1 MKGALGVPSRPGAR
15 NSNLNP
21 RIREI
26 SRATPGDPTSTVGV
40 RRCVISRR
48 AMAVMSHHSKGDGG
62 MQGVPSPTTVEV
74 NAASATGTPVSTK
87 SKATA
92 SRDPARD
99 VRLERNEVIKI
110 KRRARK
116 EGEVDEVCECT
127 PDRVQGGCY
136 DDDKCEF
143 RAMRRQCSLR
153 CPNAQIGMCGNRVF
167 RDASKHPKT
176 KVDDAGTKGLGLF
189 ADAVIKKDSFI
200 IEYIGEV
207 ITEEELEQR
216 KAEYKKEGLG
226 HSYFKQL
233 RAGVYIDPTKKGN
246 RARYMNHSDT
256 PNCMGE
262 LWDVDGEECIGIFA
276 KADIKAGEELTW
288 DYGDDFFS
296 DGHTVN
302 ENESIAVTETPGET
316 VTVEPGE
323 PDDAMTTPM
332 SKVSV
337 GAAEPPAAV
346 ETGAVANEMDT
357 DTPMVSKA
365 SSRRLSFMTPMDSRI
380 QDSCTTGPR
389 HHPLMNSR
397 LKELPPKQGVQEQ
410 TIENDESEDSEP
422 PSADKPQ
429 AGVVCAVWNCTTENR
444 NKTPTWRPGPDGS
457 SQLCNAC
464 GDKYSK
470 DKDRVQKHP
479 KREGWYEMREVKS
492 KRSPQPR
499 GEAPAP
505 KKRAKKTPTTT
516 PQTTTT
522 PRKKKKTPWSER
534 SDFKGDHTLTRLKGD
549 DAVFDDIRRRF
560 IDEGK
565 DVRETDTKLTVTAEE
580 ASRQLEKWV
589 QQSLDTGVTLKS
601 EEGPYAK
608 GCALHSRL
616 GVMVHGKKTASYG
629 CGCNQCEDEW
639 SYNIKSR
646 LITDKDSWYMVGNYE
661 NLLQKSRGKRPN
673 TVDDEENEPGDE
685 YMSEGDFGGTEDDSQ
700 TSEEDAT
707 DDSESS
713 EEEEGDTQVAP
724 FGMTAECEHPFH
736 FILERWL
743 PWAERNPQPK
753 EIIRFFR
760 EINAHFQAT
769 GLYNAALSVAVSMA
783 DSIDKVKETV
793 NQMYNAID
801 EIDPGGLTGYLTS
814 GDIPSDEKRSS
825 TSTSPT
831 QRVPGSR
838 PPPSETLQ
846 ELTKGSFEKVINEV
860 APLIKEG
867 ASFIDIGCGRGN
879 CCLHWKIFDP
889 KSKVAGVDVNENR
902 IQIAKE
908 VAGKIGQDV
917 SFSEGDAADEE
928 GAIEYD
934 VVYSFD
940 KVFTG
945 HDREA
950 IYRRLNASPQWKVFV
965 TFRKL
970 REEVEGAR
978 LVSTPVLSVRQSTQK
993 HTAYVYEKD
1002 RLLALYNK
1010 AVRSSQSVV
1019 E

>member
-1 MKGALGVPSRPGAR
+1 MGHPGRPYLDR
-15 NSNLNP
+15 
-21 RIREI
+21 
-26 SRATPGDPTSTVGV
+26 GV

-48 AMAVMSHHSKGDGG
+48 AMAVMMSPHSKGDGG
-62 MQGVPSPTTVEV
+62 MQGVPSSKTVEV
-74 NAASATGTPVSTK
+74 NAVSVTGTPVS
-87 SKATA
+87 KATA
-92 SRDPARD
+92 RDPTREY
-99 VRLERNEVIKI
+99 VPLERNEIKI
-110 KRRARK
+110 ERRARK
-116 EGEVDEVCECT
+116 EDEDDVCRCKPN
-127 PDRVQGGCY
+127 PDAGGCY
-136 DDDKCEF
+136 SYDPCVF
-143 RAMRRQCSLR
+143 RAERRECSDR
-153 CPNAQIGMCGNRVF
+153 CPNAQNGMCGNRVF
-167 RDASKHPKT
+167 RDTSKHPKT
-176 KVDDAGTKGLGLF
+176 KVLDCEDDRGLGLF
-189 ADAVIKKDSFI
+189 ADAVIKKDSFV

-207 ITEEELEQR
+207 IKLTEEQLEKR

-365 SSRRLSFMTPMDSRI
+365 SSRRLSFMTSMDSRI
-380 QDSCTTGPR
+380 QGSCTTGPQ
-389 HHPLMNSR
+389 HHPLCRSP
-397 LKELPPKQGVQEQ
+397 LTKLPPPTLQQQ
-410 TIENDESEDSEP
+410 TIENDESEDSEL

-479 KREGWYEMREVKS
+479 KREGWYEMREVRS

-522 PRKKKKTPWSER
+522 PRTKKKKTPWSER

-549 DAVFDDIRRRF
+549 DAVFDDIRRGF

-673 TVDDEENEPGDE
+673 TVDDEENEPSDE
-685 YMSEGDFGGTEDDSQ
+685 YMPEGDFGGTEDDSQ

-736 FILERWL
+736 CILERWL

-760 EINAHFQAT
+760 EINDHFQAT
-769 GLYNAALSVAVSMA
+769 GLYNAAFSVAVSVA

-831 QRVPGSR
+831 QRVPGS
-838 PPPSETLQ
+838 PPPSSETLQ

-860 APLIKEG
+860 APLIKTG

-889 KSKVAGVDVNENR
+889 KSKVAGVDRANHR

-917 SFSEGDAADEE
+917 SFSEEDAADEE

-940 KVFTG
+940 KVFTD

-978 LVSTPVLSVRQSTQK
+978 LVSTPVLSVQGCREK

>member
-1 MKGALGVPSRPGAR
+1 
-15 NSNLNP
+15 
-21 RIREI
+21 
-26 SRATPGDPTSTVGV
+26 
-40 RRCVISRR
+40 
-48 AMAVMSHHSKGDGG
+48 MAVMMSPHSKGDGG

-74 NAASATGTPVSTK
+74 NAVSVTGTPVS
-87 SKATA
+87 KATA
-92 SRDPARD
+92 RDPTREY
-99 VRLERNEVIKI
+99 VPLERNEIKI
-110 KRRARK
+110 ERRARK
-116 EGEVDEVCECT
+116 EDEDDVNDVCRCLPN
-127 PDRVQGGCY
+127 PDAGGCY
-136 DDDKCEF
+136 SYDPCVF
-143 RAMRRQCSLR
+143 RAERRECSDR
-153 CPNAQIGMCGNRVF
+153 CPNAQNGMCGNRVF
-167 RDASKHPKT
+167 RDTSKHPKT
-176 KVDDAGTKGLGLF
+176 KVDNAGTKGLGLF
-189 ADAVIKKDSFI
+189 AGAVIKKDSFI

-207 ITEEELEQR
+207 ITEEELEKR
-216 KAEYKKEGLG
+216 KAEYKKERLG

-246 RARYMNHSDT
+246 RARYMNHSNT
-256 PNCMGE
+256 PNCMGDKWE
-262 LWDVDGEECIGIFA
+262 VDGEECIGIFA

-288 DYGDDFFS
+288 EYGDDFFS

-316 VTVEPGE
+316 VTVEPG
-323 PDDAMTTPM
+323 DAMTTPM

-337 GAAEPPAAV
+337 DAAEPPAAV

-389 HHPLMNSR
+389 HHPLCRSP
-397 LKELPPKQGVQEQ
+397 LTKLPPPTLQQQ
-410 TIENDESEDSEP
+410 TIENDEGEDSEP

-457 SQLCNAC
+457 AQLCNAC

-492 KRSPQPR
+492 KRSPQPHGAPVPPPSSRKRARKESSSIVVQGTKGKAPWPKEASMELEKCVKASLDAGIPLR
-499 GEAPAP
+499 GEGGAFENGC
-505 KKRAKKTPTTT
+505 KI
-516 PQTTTT
+516 
-522 PRKKKKTPWSER
+522 
-534 SDFKGDHTLTRLKGD
+534 HTRLGFKMH
-549 DAVFDDIRRRF
+549 RKNRYNRP
-560 IDEGK
+560 
-565 DVRETDTKLTVTAEE
+565 TKSVGCKCN
-580 ASRQLEKWV
+580 ASQ
-589 QQSLDTGVTLKS
+589 
-601 EEGPYAK
+601 
-608 GCALHSRL
+608 
-616 GVMVHGKKTASYG
+616 
-629 CGCNQCEDEW
+629 DEW
-639 SYNIKSR
+639 CDHIQPR
-646 LITDKDSWYMVGNYE
+646 LEADEKSWYRVGNYE

-769 GLYNAALSVAVSMA
+769 DLYNAALSVAVSVA
-783 DSIDKVKETV
+783 DSIDKAKETV

-838 PPPSETLQ
+838 PPSSETLQ

-879 CCLHWKIFDP
+879 CCLHWKMFDP
-889 KSKVAGVDVNENR
+889 KSKVAGVDRANHR

-917 SFSEGDAADEE
+917 SFSEEDAADEE
-928 GAIEYD
+928 GAIGYD

-940 KVFTG
+940 KVFTD

-950 IYRRLNASPQWKVFV
+950 IYRRLNASPWKVFV

>member
-1 MKGALGVPSRPGAR
+1 
-15 NSNLNP
+15 
-21 RIREI
+21 
-26 SRATPGDPTSTVGV
+26 
-40 RRCVISRR
+40 
-48 AMAVMSHHSKGDGG
+48 MAVMSPRSKGGGG
-62 MQGVPSPTTVEV
+62 MQEVPSPKTVEV
-74 NAASATGTPVSTK
+74 NATSAMGTPVSTK

-116 EGEVDEVCECT
+116 EGEVDEVCECKR
-127 PDRVQGGCY
+127 DRIQGGCY

-143 RAMRRQCSLR
+143 RAMRRQCSLS

-189 ADAVIKKDSFI
+189 ADAAIKKDSFV

-207 ITEEELEQR
+207 IKLTKEELEQR
-216 KAEYKKEGLG
+216 KAEYKKEGID

-233 RAGVYIDPTKKGN
+233 RAGVYIDPTKNGGN
-246 RARYMNHSDT
+246 NAKYMNHSDT

-288 DYGDDFFS
+288 DYGDDFFP
-296 DGHTVN
+296 DGRTVT
-302 ENESIAVTETPGET
+302 ESIAATETPETPGET
-316 VTVEPGE
+316 ITVEP
-323 PDDAMTTPM
+323 DAMTPM
-332 SKVSV
+332 SKE
-337 GAAEPPAAV
+337 GAAEPPTAV
-346 ETGAVANEMDT
+346 ETDAVANAI
-357 DTPMVSKA
+357 DTPMVST
-365 SSRRLSFMTPMDSRI
+365 SRRLSFMTPMGSSR
-380 QDSCTTGPR
+380 QQNSCTTGQQ
-389 HHPLMNSR
+389 HHPLCR
-397 LKELPPKQGVQEQ
+397 TPLAGLPPATLQQGAQQQ
-410 TIENDESEDSEP
+410 TIESDEGEDSE
-422 PSADKPQ
+422 PQ

-457 SQLCNAC
+457 AQLCNAC

-470 DKDRVQKHP
+470 DKDRLRKHLS
-479 KREGWYEMREVKS
+479 RGDDGWYEMLKS
-492 KRSPQPR
+492 KRSR

-522 PRKKKKTPWSER
+522 PRKKKKKPPWSER

-589 QQSLDTGVTLKS
+589 QQSLDAGVTLKS

-639 SYNIKSR
+639 SYNIKRR
-646 LITDKDSWYMVGNYE
+646 LEAGDKSWYMVGNYE

-673 TVDDEENEPGDE
+673 TVDDE
-685 YMSEGDFGGTEDDSQ
+685 YMSEREFDTVEDDSQTSEEEEEDDSQ
-700 TSEEDAT
+700 TSEEDAS
-707 DDSESS
+707 DISESS
-713 EEEEGDTQVAP
+713 EEEEGELIPGSARVTGSWID
-724 FGMTAECEHPFH
+724 FLKKH
-736 FILERWL
+736 WL
-743 PWAERNPQPK
+743 PLAEQYPQPN
-753 EIIRFFR
+753 EIVRLFS
-760 EINAHFQAT
+760 EIDVHYRAN
-769 GLYNAALSVAVSMA
+769 GLYHDKDPLQVSILQ
-783 DSIDKVKETV
+783 DRIDDVKETV
-793 NQMYNAID
+793 NQVYDTID
-801 EIDPGGLTGYLTS
+801 GIDPGGLTGYLTS

-825 TSTSPT
+825 TSTSPI
-831 QRVPGSR
+831 QRAPGSR
-838 PPPSETLQ
+838 PPSSETLQ

-860 APLIKEG
+860 APLTKTG

-879 CCLHWKIFDP
+879 CCLHWKIFYP
-889 KSKVAGVDVNENR
+889 ESKVAGVDRANHR
-902 IQIAKE
+902 IQIAKK
-908 VAGKIGQDV
+908 VTGKIGQDV
-917 SFSEGDAADEE
+917 SFSYEDAAEKE

-940 KVFTG
+940 KVFTD

-970 REEVEGAR
+970 REEDLEGAR
-978 LVSTPVLSVRQSTQK
+978 LVSTLQLSVQGCREK

>member
-1 MKGALGVPSRPGAR
+1 MGHPGRPYLDR
-15 NSNLNP
+15 
-21 RIREI
+21 
-26 SRATPGDPTSTVGV
+26 GV

-48 AMAVMSHHSKGDGG
+48 AMAVMMSPHSKGDGG

-74 NAASATGTPVSTK
+74 NAVSVTGTPVS
-87 SKATA
+87 KATA
-92 SRDPARD
+92 RDPTREY
-99 VRLERNEVIKI
+99 VPLERNEIKI
-110 KRRARK
+110 ERRARK
-116 EGEVDEVCECT
+116 EDEDDVCSCQPN
-127 PDRVQGGCY
+127 PDAGGCY
-136 DDDKCEF
+136 SYDPCVF
-143 RAMRRQCSLR
+143 RAERRECSDR
-153 CPNAQIGMCGNRVF
+153 CPNAQNGMCGNRVF

-176 KVDDAGTKGLGLF
+176 KVLDCEDDRGLGLF

-207 ITEEELEQR
+207 ITEEELEKR
-216 KAEYKKEGLG
+216 KAEYKKERLG

-296 DGHTVN
+296 DGYTVN

-316 VTVEPGE
+316 VTVE

-389 HHPLMNSR
+389 HHPLCRSP
-397 LKELPPKQGVQEQ
+397 LTKLPPPTLQQQ
-410 TIENDESEDSEP
+410 TIENDEGEDSEP

-457 SQLCNAC
+457 AQLCNAC

-492 KRSPQPR
+492 KRSPQPHGAPVPPPSSRKRARKESSSIVVQGTKGKAPWPKEASMELEKCVKASLDAGIPLR
-499 GEAPAP
+499 GEGGAFENGC
-505 KKRAKKTPTTT
+505 KI
-516 PQTTTT
+516 
-522 PRKKKKTPWSER
+522 
-534 SDFKGDHTLTRLKGD
+534 HTRLGFKMH
-549 DAVFDDIRRRF
+549 RKNRYNRP
-560 IDEGK
+560 
-565 DVRETDTKLTVTAEE
+565 TKSVGCKCN
-580 ASRQLEKWV
+580 ASQ
-589 QQSLDTGVTLKS
+589 
-601 EEGPYAK
+601 
-608 GCALHSRL
+608 
-616 GVMVHGKKTASYG
+616 
-629 CGCNQCEDEW
+629 DEW
-639 SYNIKSR
+639 CDHIQPR
-646 LITDKDSWYMVGNYE
+646 LEADEKSWYRVGNYE

-673 TVDDEENEPGDE
+673 TVDDDENEPGDA
-685 YMSEGDFGGTEDDSQ
+685 YMFEGDFGGTEDDSQ

-769 GLYNAALSVAVSMA
+769 DLYNAALSVTVSVA
-783 DSIDKVKETV
+783 DSIDKAKETV

-838 PPPSETLQ
+838 PPSSETLQ

-917 SFSEGDAADEE
+917 SFSEEDAADEE

>member
-1 MKGALGVPSRPGAR
+1 
-15 NSNLNP
+15 
-21 RIREI
+21 
-26 SRATPGDPTSTVGV
+26 
-40 RRCVISRR
+40 
-48 AMAVMSHHSKGDGG
+48 MAVMTSPHSKGDGG
-62 MQGVPSPTTVEV
+62 MQGGPSSKTVEV
-74 NAASATGTPVSTK
+74 NAVSATGTPVS
-87 SKATA
+87 KATA
-92 SRDPARD
+92 RDPTREY
-99 VRLERNEVIKI
+99 VPLERNEIKI
-110 KRRARK
+110 ERRARK
-116 EGEVDEVCECT
+116 EDEDDVCRCQPN
-127 PDRVQGGCY
+127 PDAGGCY
-136 DDDKCEF
+136 PYDPCVF
-143 RAMRRQCSLR
+143 RAERRECSDR
-153 CPNAQIGMCGNRVF
+153 CPNAQNGMCGNRVF
-167 RDASKHPKT
+167 RDTSKHPKT
-176 KVDDAGTKGLGLF
+176 KVDNAGTKGLGLF

-207 ITEEELEQR
+207 ITEEELEKR
-216 KAEYKKEGLG
+216 KGEYKKEGLG

-337 GAAEPPAAV
+337 DAAEPPAAV

-380 QDSCTTGPR
+380 QDSCTTGPQ
-389 HHPLMNSR
+389 HHPLCRSP
-397 LKELPPKQGVQEQ
+397 LTKLPPPTLQQQ
-410 TIENDESEDSEP
+410 TIENDEGEDSEP

-479 KREGWYEMREVKS
+479 KREGWYEMLEVKS
-492 KRSPQPR
+492 KRSPQPHGAPVPPPSSRKRARKESSSIVVQATKGKAPWPKEASMELEKCVKASLDAGIPLR
-499 GEAPAP
+499 GEGGAFENGC
-505 KKRAKKTPTTT
+505 KI
-516 PQTTTT
+516 
-522 PRKKKKTPWSER
+522 
-534 SDFKGDHTLTRLKGD
+534 HTRLGFKMH
-549 DAVFDDIRRRF
+549 RKNRYNRP
-560 IDEGK
+560 
-565 DVRETDTKLTVTAEE
+565 TKSVGCKCN
-580 ASRQLEKWV
+580 ASQ
-589 QQSLDTGVTLKS
+589 
-601 EEGPYAK
+601 
-608 GCALHSRL
+608 
-616 GVMVHGKKTASYG
+616 
-629 CGCNQCEDEW
+629 DEW
-639 SYNIKSR
+639 CDHIQPR
-646 LITDKDSWYMVGNYE
+646 LEADEKSWYRVGNYE

-685 YMSEGDFGGTEDDSQ
+685 YMSEGDFGGMEDDSQ

-760 EINAHFQAT
+760 EINDHFQAT
-769 GLYNAALSVAVSMA
+769 GLYNAALSVAVSVA

-801 EIDPGGLTGYLTS
+801 EIDPGGLAGYLTS

-917 SFSEGDAADEE
+917 SFSEEDAADEE